1 MKELKIFGVFLLV
14 ILVILTALM
23 GVLALNTTT
32 ASGDRS
38 AMIGM
43 WQEVSWYSIPSQS
56 VPHGDDST
64 IQWQDKGMEAHI
76 RHLLRK
82 PEGEIRKSE
91 VWDIQVL
98 DLQIS
103 HHTAHDTM
111 FTALPEGWTAFTY
124 AGVTGTTC
132 FWEYYEGKAF
142 PPIENLN
149 DLVHFESLQIL
160 SIHLK
165 PEETPLSDL
174 SGLALRPNLKVVQ
187 LTNCAPDSLVPLTN
201 LKELN
206 HLTLDSCG
214 SIDLTALADL
224 PQLSALSLRQ
234 TSVNSLEPLATLPRL
249 SYLDLGCCLAYPS
262 MEPLTRSNVAY
273 LSLDAPTEEPIP
285 KIADLHTIAR
295 IPGLTGLNLSY
306 RPDADT
312 ALCTEILARCENLR
326 YLDIYDTP
334 AAAQA
339 EQLDSSALAAFVYE

>member
-1 MKELKIFGVFLLV
+1 MKEVKIFGIYLLV

-23 GVLALNTTT
+23 GFLALNTTT
-32 ASGDRS
+32 VSDDRS

-43 WQEVSWYSIPSQS
+43 WQEVSWYSIPSQPIS
-56 VPHGDDST
+56 HGEDGV
-64 IQWQDKGMEAHI
+64 ILWQDAGLEAHI

-98 DLQIS
+98 DLQIN

-124 AGVTGTTC
+124 AGVTGATR
-132 FWEYYEGKAF
+132 FWEYYEGKTF
-142 PPIENLN
+142 PSIENLN
-149 DLVHFESLQIL
+149 DLAHFDSLQIH

-165 PEETPLSDL
+165 PEEPPLSDL
-174 SGLALRPNLKVVQ
+174 SGLTLRPNLKVVQ
-187 LTNCAPDSLVPLTN
+187 LTNCAPDSLVPLKN
-201 LKELN
+201 LKELT

-214 SIDLTALADL
+214 SVDLEPLGSL
-224 PQLSALSLRQ
+224 PQLSALSLSQ
-234 TSVNSLEPLATLPRL
+234 TTAGSLEPLVTLPRL
-249 SYLDLGCCLAYPS
+249 SYLDLGYWSAYPS
-262 MEPLTRSNVAY
+262 VEPLTRSHVAY

-285 KIADLHTIAR
+285 RIPDLNTVAR
-295 IPGLTGLNLSY
+295 IPGLTGLSLAY

-312 ALCTEILARCENLR
+312 ALCAEILARCENLR

-339 EQLDSSALAAFVYE
+339 EQLDSTALTAFVYE